1 MTKVA
6 LVTGGNRGIGLAITK
21 AMLCHGYAV
30 QILSRSQ
37 PSAELLDE
45 MARLGE
51 VGHTRGDVS
60 DLSVHER
67 FITDAVAKWGRIDVL
82 VNNAGV
88 APASRDDIL
97 NATVE
102 SFDRVMGINLRGP
115 YFLTQAVARKFIDQR
130 GTGTTNTTDGL
141 AGAIVNVASCSSAMA
156 SLNRGEYCISKAG
169 VSMATQLWAARLAPE
184 GVLVNEVRPGVIAT
198 DMTASVKEKYDRLLA
213 EDLAP
218 MRRWSRPEDVAAAVV
233 ALAIGSMRYSVG
245 EVINV
250 DGGMHI
256 ARL

>member
-130 GTGTTNTTDGL
+130 GTCLLYTSD
-141 AGAIVNVASCSSAMA
+141 
-156 SLNRGEYCISKAG
+156 
-169 VSMATQLWAARLAPE
+169 AADE
-184 GVLVNEVRPGVIAT
+184 
-198 DMTASVKEKYDRLLA
+198 
-213 EDLAP
+213 
-218 MRRWSRPEDVAAAVV
+218 
-233 ALAIGSMRYSVG
+233 
-245 EVINV
+245 
-250 DGGMHI
+250 
-256 ARL
+256 